1 MMYRELKEKHQ
12 NEFNS
17 FPKGFAFTQEQL
29 KNEIERLG
37 VSSESDLIGIAG
49 GTGFIRK
56 SDKDAYIEMTR
67 RHIKENKESMKN
79 YDFAF
84 DAFLYELNNHE
95 YVITYDADDAIDA
108 LGLSSADFE
117 ANPVL
122 LKALKAARNHIDINR
137 SSY

>member
-1 MMYRELKEKHQ
+1 MMYKELKEKHQ

-29 KNEIERLG
+29 EEEMKKLG
-37 VSSESDLIGIAG
+37 VTSENDLLGIAG

-56 SDKDAYIEMTR
+56 SDKDAYIEMNR
-67 RHIKENKESMKN
+67 RHMKESKEYMKD

-108 LGLSSADFE
+108 LGLSRADFE
-117 ANPVL
+117 ANPML
-122 LKALKAARNHIDINR
+122 LKALKAARNHIDAIR
-137 SSY
+137 GTY

>member
-1 MMYRELKEKHQ
+1 M
-12 NEFNS
+12 
-17 FPKGFAFTQEQL
+17 
-29 KNEIERLG
+29 
-37 VSSESDLIGIAG
+37 
-49 GTGFIRK
+49 K
-56 SDKDAYIEMTR
+56 S
-67 RHIKENKESMKN
+67 

-122 LKALKAARNHIDINR
+122 LEALKAARNHIDINR